1 MENPMNMDDLGVP
14 PFQQTSRKPNGSLK
28 HRRVWYN
35 SHYSQNQLVFF
46 SQLLR
51 RIYHLWSCVVQR
63 CEDHQKSIEI
73 PKDHETI
80 GKRINYHH
88 WYEQRDSY
96 ATNIWEHDQLC
107 CCILISHSVSI
118 YKSSC
123 LVYMGVFHSHGGAPK
138 WSVYFMENP
147 FIHRWLGSTPISG
160 TPHIP
165 LRNSWLVVSTPPKN
179 MSSSVRMTIPN
190 NNVLFVKIGLGRWLV
205 YHLSSFTCC
214 FLGVCY
220 TPLFINQPMGIWD
233 IYDSQ
238 FMEKSNLATKP
249 PTYIGD

>member
-1 MENPMNMDDLGVP
+1 MQQTFGNMTNCAVVSSYPIQYPYINPHVLFIWGFSIVTGVP
-14 PFQQTSRKPNGSLK
+14 QNGRSISWK
-28 HRRVWYN
+28 
-35 SHYSQNQLVFF
+35 
-46 SQLLR
+46 
-51 RIYHLWSCVVQR
+51 IHLYI
-63 CEDHQKSIEI
+63 D
-73 PKDHETI
+73 D
-80 GKRINYHH
+80 
-88 WYEQRDSY
+88 
-96 ATNIWEHDQLC
+96 
-107 CCILISHSVSI
+107 
-118 YKSSC
+118 
-123 LVYMGVFHSHGGAPK
+123 
-138 WSVYFMENP
+138 
-147 FIHRWLGSTPISG
+147 HRWLGSTPISG